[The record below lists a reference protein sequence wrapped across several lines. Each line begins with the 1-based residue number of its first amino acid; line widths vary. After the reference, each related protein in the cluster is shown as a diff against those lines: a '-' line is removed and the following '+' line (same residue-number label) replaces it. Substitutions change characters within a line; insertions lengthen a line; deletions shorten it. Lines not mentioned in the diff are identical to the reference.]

1 VARSTTDQR
10 AAPAAVDRPICA
22 IVLPG
27 WSIDGCSGA
36 HWAEVLEVL
45 RTAAARA
52 GFQAD
57 LRTAHQGGAIE
68 QRVLQHRDGT
78 SIAVFD
84 LSGKDPDVMFELGLR
99 LALDKPTIIIKD
111 DRTSY
116 LFDVDGVEHLEYP
129 RDLHKAGMADFQT
142 KLAESLEFTYRNAT
156 SSRLRRPLERMRV
169 C

>member
-1 VARSTTDQR
+1 MAKSATDER
-10 AAPAAVDRPICA
+10 AAPAAGNGPVCA

-27 WSIDGCSGA
+27 WSIDGCSGT
-36 HWAEVLEVL
+36 HWAEVLEIL
-45 RTAAARA
+45 RTAAESA

-57 LRTAHQGGAIE
+57 LVRTAHQAGAIE
-68 QRVLQHRDGT
+68 KRIIQHRDDN

-116 LFDVDGVEHLEYP
+116 LFDIDGIEHLEYP
-129 RDLHKAGMADFQT
+129 RDLHKDAMAEFQT
-142 KLAESLEFTYRNAT
+142 KLAESLEFTYRIAT
-156 SSRLRRPLERMRV
+156 SSRLRPLEPMRV

>member
-1 VARSTTDQR
+1 MTRSATDER
-10 AAPAAVDRPICA
+10 AAPAPGNGPVCA

-27 WSIDGCSGA
+27 RSIDGCSGA
-36 HWAEVLEVL
+36 HWAAVLEIV
-45 RTAAARA
+45 RTAAESA

-57 LRTAHQGGAIE
+57 LVCTAHQAVAIE
-68 QRVLQHRDGT
+68 KRIIQHRDDN
-78 SIAVFD
+78 SIAVCD
-84 LSGKDPDVMFELGLR
+84 VSGKDPNVMFELGLR

-116 LFDVDGVEHLEYP
+116 LFDVDDVEHLEYP

-142 KLAESLEFTYRNAT
+142 KLTESLEFTYRNAT
-156 SSRLRRPLERMRV
+156 SSRLRPLEHMRV